1 MRRARGGGARCPL
14 AGAGHHPRAALALQL
29 FPPPIGPATLPCV
42 EDSPPPGLISPDT
55 ARWVAG
61 GVIAAGLAVLVF
73 LPWGRNWWTLL
84 GSAMIFLGL
93 GIDWRA
99 RA

>member
-1 MRRARGGGARCPL
+1 
-14 AGAGHHPRAALALQL
+14 
-29 FPPPIGPATLPCV
+29 
-42 EDSPPPGLISPDT
+42 
-55 ARWVAG
+55 VAG